1 MLSCDCL
8 IPNAVKSPEIIVEN
22 VEDKSGK
29 GILND
34 EPNYTH
40 KQVYSCSNRQYV
52 QTPSNTL

>member
-1 MLSCDCL
+1 MLIEYCWIFPVFLAMLSCDCL

-40 KQVYSCSNRQYV
+40 KQV
-52 QTPSNTL
+52 